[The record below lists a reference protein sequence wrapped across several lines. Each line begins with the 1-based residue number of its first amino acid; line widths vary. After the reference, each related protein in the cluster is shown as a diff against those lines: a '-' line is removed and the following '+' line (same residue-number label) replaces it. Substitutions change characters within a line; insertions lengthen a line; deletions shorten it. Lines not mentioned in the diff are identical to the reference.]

1 MSLALDPSKL
11 DYLARHMP
19 GTTTAGS
26 TMNLPEKNL
35 DTPFNIT
42 RSSHVVLTVNDLEK
56 SRLFYTEV
64 VGLVVTE
71 ETGGTLYL
79 RGVEE
84 ACHHSLVLK
93 LSKDAPRCASACACC
108 ATATSSR

>member
-1 MSLALDPSKL
+1 MDI
-11 DYLARHMP
+11 
-19 GTTTAGS
+19 
-26 TMNLPEKNL
+26 PEKNL

-42 RSSHVVLTVNDLEK
+42 RSSHVVLTVRDLEK

-71 ETGGTLYL
+71 QAGGTTYL

-84 ACHHSLVLK
+84 ACHHSMVLK
-93 LSKDAPRCASACACC
+93 QSNDAPRCERIGMRVLREQDLDPLKAFFDGKGLP
-108 ATATSSR
+108 TA